1 MADLQD
7 WWDVTRAISFS
18 TLGLNKAPLEYKS
31 EFPMSQTA
39 ESLEISWEIRS
50 LQLRNSHKKE
60 QKEGGV

>member
-7 WWDVTRAISFS
+7 WGDVTRAAIFS

-39 ESLEISWEIRS
+39 ESLEIS
-50 LQLRNSHKKE
+50 
-60 QKEGGV
+60 